1 MLIFVETKVM
11 KEKFYVAKKPMKIWD
26 VNVDNIVISRLVKT
40 KTSSKY
46 SIGYLDK
53 AINFD
58 NA

>member
-11 KEKFYVAKKPMKIWD
+11 KGKFYVAKKPMKIWD